1 MHIKVLYIIPTLNRS
16 GAEKQLT
23 LIASNLPREQFEV
36 RVVVLTH
43 DGPYSH
49 DLEKANIPVV
59 IVGKRQ
65 KFSLNAY
72 FKLKKYIK
80 EFQPDIVHTWLFAA
94 NSYGRQAAFACNVP
108 VVICGE
114 RCLDPWKA
122 NWQTLLD
129 RKLEPKTSI
138 YAINSTGIADFYSK
152 RGIPE
157 DKFVVIPNAV
167 EFPAFFSSHFEKN
180 LLKKHLLLEL
190 GLPSSENK
198 TPNSKN
204 DIFDEMNISSPRR
217 GKEDTLPYLIGLV
230 GRFWPQKRIRDAL
243 WAADQIKFSQLNF
256 YLLIL
261 GDGPER
267 PELLR
272 YRDDLQIEDRVLF
285 LGERNDVSHFMPCFD
300 ILWNCSAYEGQSNS
314 ILEAQAYGVP
324 VIASDVPGNRDLII
338 SGKNGLLISEFNGDE
353 TRRRTAFSRETIKLL
368 KSDKGIL
375 SSMGEFAQKRI
386 QIEFSIE
393 KVVKRHAE
401 LYEQL
406 VCKRQRRCTK

>member
-1 MHIKVLYIIPTLNRS
+1 M
-16 GAEKQLT
+16 
-23 LIASNLPREQFEV
+23 
-36 RVVVLTH
+36 
-43 DGPYSH
+43 
-49 DLEKANIPVV
+49 
-59 IVGKRQ
+59 
-65 KFSLNAY
+65 
-72 FKLKKYIK
+72 
-80 EFQPDIVHTWLFAA
+80 
-94 NSYGRQAAFACNVP
+94 
-108 VVICGE
+108 
-114 RCLDPWKA
+114 
-122 NWQTLLD
+122 
-129 RKLEPKTSI
+129 
-138 YAINSTGIADFYSK
+138 
-152 RGIPE
+152 
-157 DKFVVIPNAV
+157 
-167 EFPAFFSSHFEKN
+167 
-180 LLKKHLLLEL
+180 
-190 GLPSSENK
+190 
-198 TPNSKN
+198 
-204 DIFDEMNISSPRR
+204 
-217 GKEDTLPYLIGLV
+217 
-230 GRFWPQKRIRDAL
+230 
-243 WAADQIKFSQLNF
+243 
-256 YLLIL
+256 LIL